1 MKKQIWLLKKEIFTK
16 SNLQDT
22 LIINEY
28 SDLKPLIHGSQ
39 VYEPQTACNKW
50 LVHIAEALLFL
61 GWTWH

>member
-1 MKKQIWLLKKEIFTK
+1 MTWVRRPFTTDIEKTDLVAKKRNSFIK

-39 VYEPQTACNKW
+39 VYEPQTACNK
-50 LVHIAEALLFL
+50 
-61 GWTWH
+61 